1 MNFFCVGVMYSGEYD
16 ACDVTLS
23 VYPHW
28 ASLKNMP
35 GHGGN
40 QTYDLWNTSPMLVFH
55 RGVYIKWN
63 GLGGLGH
70 LTINFPLYVGHL
82 NSIFVL
88 GVGNLTTKFQK
99 VQMPRVC
106 PGGGGC

>member
-1 MNFFCVGVMYSGEYD
+1 MHFFCVGMMYSGEYD

-40 QTYDLWNTSPMLVFH
+40 RTYDLWNTSPMLCQLSYAIRSV
-55 RGVYIKWN
+55 
-63 GLGGLGH
+63 
-70 LTINFPLYVGHL
+70 
-82 NSIFVL
+82 
-88 GVGNLTTKFQK
+88 
-99 VQMPRVC
+99 RVC
-106 PGGGGC
+106 DISEPSIDIEGTRLSSEISHTRTDLTA